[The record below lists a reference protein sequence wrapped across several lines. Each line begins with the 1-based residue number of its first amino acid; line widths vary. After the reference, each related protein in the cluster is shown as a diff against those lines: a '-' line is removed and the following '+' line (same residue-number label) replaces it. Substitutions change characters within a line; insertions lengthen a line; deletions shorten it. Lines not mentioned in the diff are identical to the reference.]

1 MSQTASATVS
11 APLHEEAGFCYLN
24 ASDVPSD
31 SIVQVLSESFSR
43 VPMARALVASA
54 RDLAPFVRRFMPECM
69 SNGLSVVA
77 VREDDPQTVVAAFL
91 SRDFKSPVPEDILE
105 DCPWFLPAGQ
115 ALMSIG
121 EVYEASHPNLKRGD
135 VADLWMVGTDAQ
147 FALRGIASRM
157 FRLCLRLARER
168 GFRCCV
174 AEWNR
179 ALLADGRPAHRL
191 RGNHASRLQG
201 FPLRGAGGLRR
212 HPPPAHAP
220 RVLRP
225 EALAALLRHD
235 VGYAFHFAQVE
246 QAVVVPREA
255 FSWGSSV
262 ECSHRLYVDRRVGL
276 AALRS
281 QLFAALAQRF
291 RSASL
296 GVHRAQALGRQ

>member
-1 MSQTASATVS
+1 MPQAAYATLS
-11 APLHEEAGFCYLN
+11 APIQEEAGFCYLN
-24 ASDVPSD
+24 ASDVLSD

-43 VPMARALVASA
+43 EPMARALGASA

-91 SRDFKSPVPEDILE
+91 SRDFKSPVPADILE

-121 EVYEASHPNLKRGD
+121 EIYEASHPNLKRGD

-174 AEWNR
+174 AECTGHYSQTAARR
-179 ALLADGRPAHRL
+179 AGFEEVTRL
-191 RGNHASRLQG
+191 SYQEFRFEGTAVFAGIPLPHTHLG
-201 FPLRGAGGLRR
+201 FYERKL
-212 HPPPAHAP
+212 
-220 RVLRP
+220 
-225 EALAALLRHD
+225 
-235 VGYAFHFAQVE
+235 
-246 QAVVVPREA
+246 
-255 FSWGSSV
+255 
-262 ECSHRLYVDRRVGL
+262 
-276 AALRS
+276 
-281 QLFAALAQRF
+281 
-291 RSASL
+291 
-296 GVHRAQALGRQ
+296 